1 MSGGEGLPQDSG
13 SAFGHI
19 QHAINR
25 EHMRS
30 QKAYRA
36 YFDHS
41 VGCDDCDH
49 GWNRCEKATELWRA
63 YKDAQEKRP

>member
-1 MSGGEGLPQDSG
+1 MSGGEGVPQDSG
-13 SAFGHI
+13 STFGRI
-19 QHAINR
+19 QHAVNR
-25 EHMRS
+25 AYMRS

-49 GWNRCEKATELWRA
+49 GGTRCEKAEELWRA
-63 YKDAQEKRP
+63 YKDVQRNRR